1 MKNQFRFKLNNIQL
15 FGEPNQGGEP
25 NPSGGEDKKITPK
38 TYSEDEFKT
47 LQAELE
53 KQKKLKDQ
61 YSNEIS
67 EYKKKEKAK
76 LTEDEK
82 AKLQQEETQKE
93 IERLNLELRK
103 TYLSKEFLTMGF
115 DDKTTEKI
123 VSSYEANKDD
133 IVKFVKE
140 LGLEVNKR
148 IDSVRKEE
156 QEKFNRGTPI
166 PPNGGKPTTDSFDPA
181 FQKLLDEKKKT
192 SNNARDYYLGK
203 GE

>member
-25 NPSGGEDKKITPK
+25 NPSGGEDKNPTPK

-166 PPNGGKPTTDSFDPA
+166 PPNGGKSTTDSFDPA

>member
-1 MKNQFRFKLNNIQL
+1 MKNQFRFKLHNIQL
-15 FGEPNQGGEP
+15 FGEPNQGGDP
-25 NPSGGEDKKITPK
+25 NPSGGEDKNPTPK
-38 TYSEDEFKT
+38 TYSEEEFKN

-166 PPNGGKPTTDSFDPA
+166 PPNGGKQTTDSYDPA

>member
-1 MKNQFRFKLNNIQL
+1 MENQYRFKLHNIQL
-15 FGEPNQGGEP
+15 FGEPNPSGEP
-25 NPSGGEDKKITPK
+25 NPNGAGEPNPTPK
-38 TYSEDEFKT
+38 TYSEEEFKN

-166 PPNGGKPTTDSFDPA
+166 PPNGGKPTTNSYDPA